1 MAPTDEPGR
10 AAGWALR
17 TSREAIDLDGL
28 LARFGQLH
36 RIPIEPGPVADELA
50 PGTPCFLVR
59 TDRDRVVGLW
69 AVGEV
74 VAPTLALPAGT
85 PLLPAEEPLGAI
97 DPAGARCYAEVELL
111 PLAKAIPLEVLL
123 DDARLSRSEL
133 AGAADGTHRPLR
145 LRAGEVRAL
154 ESIEW
159 WIDEPDDDQ
168 RRDLDRLLAAEDP
181 LLDDLDAPDLDA
193 DGA

>member
-1 MAPTDEPGR
+1 MAPLDEPGP

-17 TSREAIDLDGL
+17 TSRAAIDLDGL
-28 LARFGQLH
+28 LDRFGQLH
-36 RIPIEPGPVADELA
+36 RIPIEAGPAASELA
-50 PGTPCFLVR
+50 AGTPCFLVR

-97 DPAGARCYAEVELL
+97 DPATARTYAEVELL
-111 PLAKAIPLEVLL
+111 PLAKPIPLEVLL
-123 DDARLSRSEL
+123 GDARLGRSEL
-133 AGAADGTHRPLR
+133 ADAADGTERPLR
-145 LRAGEVRAL
+145 LRSGEVRAL

-159 WIDEPDDDQ
+159 WIDEPDDEQ

-181 LLDDLDAPDLDA
+181 LLDDLEV